1 MIVNGYEIPGTTK
14 YRNENHT
21 KIDLSADP
29 DTLFQGNGRF
39 AKDEYGKPLHSVWNA
54 EGIPTADVNGRKYSN
69 SMLEK
74 FEAKKTGFIKK
85 VATAEQRIK
94 QKGCCTIL

>member
-39 AKDEYGKPLHSVWNA
+39 AKDEYGKPLYSEWNA
-54 EGIPTADVNGRKYSN
+54 EGIPTVDINGKTIFGSW
-69 SMLEK
+69 LK
-74 FEAKKTGFIKK
+74 QLKLKKTGFIKK
-85 VATAEQRIK
+85 VATAADHVLSKAGRQYH
-94 QKGCCTIL
+94 